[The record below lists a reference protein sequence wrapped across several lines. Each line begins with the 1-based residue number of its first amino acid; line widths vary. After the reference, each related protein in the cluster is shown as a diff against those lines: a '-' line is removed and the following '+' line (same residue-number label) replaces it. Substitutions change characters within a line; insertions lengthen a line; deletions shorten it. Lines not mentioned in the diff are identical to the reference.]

1 MLNKTESK
9 VMKVLCEEGKEKV
22 SYLISP
28 TDLKRLSGIENI
40 EDGALDKLMG
50 DLCSDGY
57 FELVYSDR
65 HGEEIYCVALTS
77 KGKGYLRGER
87 NKKRNLLFRLLV
99 SVVLA
104 VVSFAVGLILKVL
117 FN

>member
-1 MLNKTESK
+1 MLNKTESR
-9 VMKVLCEEGKEKV
+9 VMKALCLEGMSKG

-40 EDGALDKLMG
+40 DEPVLDKLMA

-57 FELVYSDR
+57 FDLVYSDR
-65 HGEEIYCVALTS
+65 HGEKIYCVILTS

-87 NKKRNLLFRLLV
+87 NKKRNLLFRLSL
-99 SVVLA
+99 SVILA
-104 VVSFAVGLILKVL
+104 VVSFIVGIILKAL
-117 FN
+117 FK